1 MYIRRKINKTGSIS
15 VQVIDKSRGTYKVVK
30 SLGVARNGYEAER
43 LEEKARQYIRDEMGE
58 IGSLFGDPEEDRL
71 EEFLDGL
78 TNANVRIAG
87 PELIYGTLFDR
98 IGYDAIKVK
107 DDLFRHLVICRL
119 FNPGSKLRTVDYM
132 RRYLGIEC
140 SVDRIYRFMDKLC
153 KSSIE
158 RDEHDKGKVK
168 RSDTDIKAQVE
179 KISFAHTKR
188 AVGGKIDMV
197 FYDMT
202 TIYWQTDKEDDIRKK
217 GYSKDGRHECPQ
229 IYLGLLVA
237 SGGNPIG
244 YEIYDGKTFEG
255 HTLIPVVEGFANKY
269 GFTKPTVIADAGLLN
284 NENVKKLQE
293 KGYGYIIGG
302 KVKNESN
309 EIKEKIWALNMKI
322 GDVNIIEKGDGTW
335 LIVSKTENRTVK
347 DKDNRDKTV
356 KRVKGRIKTGKFTKE
371 SIGNRIG
378 NKYVNIEGDLKVSLN
393 EAKIAED
400 EKWDGIK
407 GYVTNTKMTKAEVV
421 ANYGYLWRIERCFR
435 MNKSD
440 LEIRPI
446 YHRLI
451 NRIDGH
457 VCICFTAYV
466 IMLELDRILK
476 AAESS
481 LSLDR
486 VREITKTIY
495 SITYVTPNS
504 RQVKTRILGMDDEQ
518 REAYDLVCNP
528 KDQ

>member
-1 MYIRRKINKTGSIS
+1 
-15 VQVIDKSRGTYKVVK
+15 
-30 SLGVARNGYEAER
+30 
-43 LEEKARQYIRDEMGE
+43 
-58 IGSLFGDPEEDRL
+58 
-71 EEFLDGL
+71 
-78 TNANVRIAG
+78 
-87 PELIYGTLFDR
+87 
-98 IGYDAIKVK
+98 
-107 DDLFRHLVICRL
+107 
-119 FNPGSKLRTVDYM
+119 
-132 RRYLGIEC
+132 
-140 SVDRIYRFMDKLC
+140 
-153 KSSIE
+153 
-158 RDEHDKGKVK
+158 
-168 RSDTDIKAQVE
+168 
-179 KISFAHTKR
+179 
-188 AVGGKIDMV
+188 
-197 FYDMT
+197 
-202 TIYWQTDKEDDIRKK
+202 
-217 GYSKDGRHECPQ
+217 
-229 IYLGLLVA
+229 
-237 SGGNPIG
+237 
-244 YEIYDGKTFEG
+244 
-255 HTLIPVVEGFANKY
+255 
-269 GFTKPTVIADAGLLN
+269 
-284 NENVKKLQE
+284 
-293 KGYGYIIGG
+293 
-302 KVKNESN
+302 
-309 EIKEKIWALNMKI
+309 MKI